1 MSFIPFELNAKYTQ
15 EMQAQICEMY
25 EISYFDNLDHKFIKM
40 KADNTSMDS
49 KNAQHDTG
57 VKMSVFLFDA
67 LKAIFI
73 QMP

>member
-1 MSFIPFELNAKYTQ
+1 MPAYIPFELNAKYTQ

-49 KNAQHDTG
+49 KN
-57 VKMSVFLFDA
+57 V
-67 LKAIFI
+67 
-73 QMP
+73 